1 MAATGGPPVLTDGP
15 PPNPVISITAAKVVE
30 EITRCSFAVAWMKI
44 AMAVSLP
51 NDRYLGFNQI
61 QTCTFSAASC
71 KLSFVSDQL
80 NPRRGI
86 GRCISEMSTWLL
98 SD

>member
-1 MAATGGPPVLTDGP
+1 MLWQAQNWLLAVGLGLLARVST
-15 PPNPVISITAAKVVE
+15 
-30 EITRCSFAVAWMKI
+30 FAVAWMKI